1 MAAMKCKNCGAQIPV
16 KAEFCPGCGAPKAE
30 AQPAQQPAQAQPMT
44 APATQSGPQKPNQ
57 LLAIID
63 MLSTEMIMYLMIF
76 IGLLIACIGGLIFTY
91 ANNINMSRGG
101 LIVNVLGCLIIG
113 SFLLIAG
120 MQNKNYDKF
129 VRLGMIVGGALII
142 LFSVSLPA

>member
-1 MAAMKCKNCGAQIPV
+1 MATIKCKNCGAQIPV

-30 AQPAQQPAQAQPMT
+30 AKPAQQPVQAQPMI
-44 APATQSGPQKPNQ
+44 APATQSGSPKPNQ

-113 SFLLIAG
+113 SFLLIGG

-129 VRLGMIVGGALII
+129 VRLGMILGGAIMVTWTI
-142 LFSVSLPA
+142 SIPA